1 MQDKSRDEVGDWDKQ
16 RQADTR
22 WVMVGVCRNKEN
34 NQQEQT
40 MPVNDKQRQPVPS
53 WS

>member
-16 RQADTR
+16 RQADTSR
-22 WVMVGVCRNKEN
+22 VMVGVCRNKEN
-34 NQQEQT
+34 YQQGQT